1 MPIGTGKRDSKAA
14 RDDKGTPKQEV
25 KAAKAKSSER
35 PMDSDMGHARKMS
48 EHLKAA
54 EHHHREARKVMAK
67 MEEIHHKKA
76 CYHIKFNK
84 GGSMDKMPNGVLR
97 YVRGYLGK
105 KILNTPENRFKLKC
119 SEPNENG
126 CILWKGPL
134 KGHGY
139 GQFSLKWKTGS
150 NVHRYA
156 YEKFYGITLTTE
168 MWICHKCD
176 EPSCVIQSIYLLDR
190 LHQIKRRL
198 H

>member
-1 MPIGTGKRDSKAA
+1 
-14 RDDKGTPKQEV
+14 
-25 KAAKAKSSER
+25 
-35 PMDSDMGHARKMS
+35 
-48 EHLKAA
+48 
-54 EHHHREARKVMAK
+54 
-67 MEEIHHKKA
+67 
-76 CYHIKFNK
+76 
-84 GGSMDKMPNGVLR
+84 MDKMPNGVLR

-139 GQFSLKWKTGS
+139 GQFSLNGKRVY
-150 NVHRYA
+150 VHRYA

-176 EPSCVIQSIYLLDR
+176 EPSCVNPEHLFVGSAASNNADSIR
-190 LHQIKRRL
+190 KKRSHWAKNPILTDMQRDEIYQNIL
-198 H
+198 SGVSVTKLSKDYKVSKSTCYKIFYERENLK